1 LHPRSNKVF
10 DLTLNHFLVSKKQVA
25 SKRHFGYIA
34 IKMEKQML
42 PPKYFL
48 FYPGHCDA
56 LKKEIKST
64 IFLTKCVK
72 CKYHFKLDFISGAY

>member
-56 LKKEIKST
+56 RKKEIKFM
-64 IFLTKCVK
+64 IFEQNV
-72 CKYHFKLDFISGAY
+72 